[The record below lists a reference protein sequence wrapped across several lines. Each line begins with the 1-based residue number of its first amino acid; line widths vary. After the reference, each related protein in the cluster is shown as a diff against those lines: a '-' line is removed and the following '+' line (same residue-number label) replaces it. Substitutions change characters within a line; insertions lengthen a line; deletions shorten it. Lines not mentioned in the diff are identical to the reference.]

1 MERLI
6 DVKAFRQS
14 LEVDRFGCTDI
25 VKVNIAL
32 DKSTVD
38 AVEVVR
44 CKDCKQW
51 NCVTK
56 PAFYDKRHGYC
67 LNGDEPEGRWEDG
80 FCSYGERKE
89 E

>member
-44 CKDCKQW
+44 CKDCKHFPRGMAIGR
-51 NCVTK
+51 C
-56 PAFYDKRHGYC
+56 KR
-67 LNGDEPEGRWEDG
+67 DPERFVPVPYNH
-80 FCSYGERKE
+80 FCSYGERKDNE
-89 E
+89 